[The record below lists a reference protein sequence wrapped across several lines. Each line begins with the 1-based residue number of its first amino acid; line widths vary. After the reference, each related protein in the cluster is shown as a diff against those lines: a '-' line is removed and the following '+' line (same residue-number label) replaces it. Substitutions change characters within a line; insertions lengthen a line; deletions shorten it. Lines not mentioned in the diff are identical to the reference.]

1 MPTQWQVSDGKA
13 LCPKKT
19 LRLLSLCFLP
29 PSSSSCLCKKH
40 SPQASVSFLRKQK
53 ETAPSLSCDFNFIH
67 AYSNLTK
74 KRHSQTL
81 PPCYWVS
88 DGLAFRSHLVDATG
102 SQMSAPFITRVYLSL
117 SVTVLST
124 MVSLG

>member
-29 PSSSSCLCKKH
+29 PSSSSCFCKKH

-53 ETAPSLSCDFNFIH
+53 ETAPSLTHDFNFIH
-67 AYSNLTK
+67 AYSNLGK
-74 KRHSQTL
+74 KRDTIRPCHHVTGLVMAWHLGPIWSMQLGPKCQLHLL
-81 PPCYWVS
+81 PVCIC
-88 DGLAFRSHLVDATG
+88 LC
-102 SQMSAPFITRVYLSL
+102 QSL
-117 SVTVLST
+117 CCPLW
-124 MVSLG
+124 